1 MCLIIVARPEHLEL
15 HLKSLL
21 CFVPQVCDL
30 CLSMGSKDNMT
41 ALVVKFPAEKPGT
54 GGGVLAR
61 RQLRNEAFNKS
72 NPSNNS
78 DLGTYGNA
86 VS

>member
-1 MCLIIVARPEHLEL
+1 M
-15 HLKSLL
+15 
-21 CFVPQVCDL
+21 CDL

-41 ALVVKFPAEKPGT
+41 ALVVKFPAEKPGS

-61 RQLRNEAFNKS
+61 RQLRNDVFNKS
-72 NPSNNS
+72 NSSHNNNNG
-78 DLGTYGNA
+78 DLGTYGYA